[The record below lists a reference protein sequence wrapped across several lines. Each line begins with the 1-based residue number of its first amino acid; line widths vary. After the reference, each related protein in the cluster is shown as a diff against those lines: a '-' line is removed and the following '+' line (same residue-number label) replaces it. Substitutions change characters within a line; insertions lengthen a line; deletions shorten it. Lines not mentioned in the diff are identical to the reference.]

1 MSHTYDRMNLIGQ
14 VGQKM
19 SEKKKIEK
27 ALIGKKQ

>member
-1 MSHTYDRMNLIGQ
+1 MSPIYDQMNLTGQ